1 MEDQELEKLRE
12 EIKAKEAAQATQAE
26 SSQTLSQV
34 SSSPIKVQF
43 SPNLKKKDESDKVPA
58 ELQDAKKGS
67 AVAGEMVNTVFE
79 QGVVHVVSTN
89 EGVQNQILD
98 TAEKVVRNKAEAI
111 ANQTTKEA
119 QMSALEVNKDACE
132 NYGISKDVS
141 LWKVSLMKA
150 GSAFWFVVY
159 FVIAS
164 LTIAPIT
171 VFMKGLL
178 GSVKKI
184 WLAIIIAVAFY
195 LLIVVGIPLLTYLIP
210 KS

>member
-1 MEDQELEKLRE
+1 MEDQELEKLKE
-12 EIKAKEAAQATQAE
+12 EIKAKEAAQAKSAE
-26 SSQTLSQV
+26 SSQTLAQV
-34 SSSPIKVQF
+34 SPSSIKVQF
-43 SPNLKKKDESDKVPA
+43 NPTLKKKDEPDKVPV

-119 QMSALEVNKDACE
+119 QISALEVNRDACE
-132 NYGISKDVS
+132 NYGVSKDVS
-141 LWKVSLMKA
+141 LWKVGLMKA

-159 FVIAS
+159 FIIAS

-184 WLAIIIAVAFY
+184 WLAIIIAIVFY
-195 LLIVVGIPLLTYLIP
+195 LFIVVGIPLLTYLIP

>member
-1 MEDQELEKLRE
+1 MEDQELEKLKE
-12 EIKAKEAAQATQAE
+12 EIKAKEAAQATRTE
-26 SSQTLSQV
+26 SSQTLAQV
-34 SSSPIKVQF
+34 PPSPIKVQF
-43 SPNLKKKDESDKVPA
+43 SPTLKKKDESDKVPA

-119 QMSALEVNKDACE
+119 QMSALEVNRDACE

-141 LWKVSLMKA
+141 LWKVGLMKA

-159 FVIAS
+159 FIIAS

-184 WLAIIIAVAFY
+184 WLAIIIAVVFY

-210 KS
+210 KN